1 MCFRSRKQ
9 PENTSPILSLMKRIV
24 MEQPVLSLPLPPM
37 VVCFEAPLVKTV
49 YLTFVFLQ
57 TYSKERS
64 IGQGPDMHVKT
75 VHICLMFILRN
86 TFFVSVV
93 LKWGLESR
101 PECSII
107 WNWTLMLRV
116 KYGNCLSKKKC
127 IKHSVSFE

>member
-1 MCFRSRKQ
+1 
-9 PENTSPILSLMKRIV
+9 
-24 MEQPVLSLPLPPM
+24 
-37 VVCFEAPLVKTV
+37 
-49 YLTFVFLQ
+49 
-57 TYSKERS
+57 
-64 IGQGPDMHVKT
+64 MHVKT

-107 WNWTLMLRV
+107 WNWTLMLKV